1 MPFPIPLLPTTLIAL
16 FVIGI
21 WMWLFNTLSSTY
33 SKVHDIHTHLALSQI
48 TERLHEIEDANF
60 PTTETELLT
69 ILRASKIDWN
79 SSGIEGDQILDGW
92 GRPITMDYDESAQT
106 WTFRSSGKDAEL
118 GTDDDI
124 KTTATQNQPSEQN
137 TTDNPLPDK

>member
-1 MPFPIPLLPTTLIAL
+1 MPFPVPLLPTTLIAL

-33 SKVHDIHTHLALSQI
+33 SKVHDSHTHLALSQI

-92 GRPITMDYDESAQT
+92 SRPITMDYDESAQT

-137 TTDNPLPDK
+137 TTNHPLPDQ